1 MTELKTLI
9 QTPDG
14 QFFDTKAEALD
25 HMRRPKILAALK
37 TVTEGN
43 QELTDWLLDNQE
55 QVEMA
60 FEVGTIK
67 RVSKSE
73 KKKLDKALN
82 SLRDDFAEDKKL
94 TFLVENVEAIR
105 SSFRWPKVN
114 RMTPEQKKTAAR
126 NTLVAATK
134 GNEAV
139 ADWILANEEA
149 IVEAY
154 KAGIEKREMPQ
165 KTLDALAA
173 YRAKLAAEA
182 S

>member
-1 MTELKTLI
+1 MSELKTLI

-14 QFFDTKAEALD
+14 QFFETKAEALD
-25 HMRRPKILAALK
+25 HMRRPKILTALK
-37 TVTEGN
+37 KLTNNN
-43 QELTDWLLDNQE
+43 QELTTWLLENQE

-60 FEVGTIK
+60 FEIGTIK

-82 SLRDDFAEDKKL
+82 ILRDEFAEEKKL
-94 TFLVENVEAIR
+94 AFLVENVEAIR
-105 SSFRWPKVN
+105 ASFRWPKVN

-126 NTLVAATK
+126 NTLVAATD
-134 GNEAV
+134 GNETV
-139 ADWILANEEA
+139 ADWILEHEEA
-149 IVEAY
+149 LVEAY

-173 YRAKLAAEA
+173 YRAKVAAEA